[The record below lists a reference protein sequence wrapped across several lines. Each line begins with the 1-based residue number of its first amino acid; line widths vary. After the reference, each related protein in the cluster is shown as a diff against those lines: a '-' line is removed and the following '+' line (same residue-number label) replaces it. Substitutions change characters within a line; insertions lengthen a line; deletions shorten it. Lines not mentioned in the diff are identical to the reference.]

1 MVVEEGALVAE
12 TGVTPLILPVVEEID
27 NDLPAAEMV
36 SEKTPTLEYGV
47 PPPPGFLPF
56 LFPENDG
63 GMDADEL
70 CARFGGVS
78 SLSPISRES
87 SDIPHA
93 TDVPVVGALCPS
105 SQDSSSEVIPTVG
118 YARLPQPAVDNS
130 AMPELVWV
138 PALPQPTGRGVD
150 REVPVPRWRL
160 AREGPFLEE
169 RSTESIRSLGPGCAF
184 RNTTYRVSDY
194 AEPAGDYGLIL
205 NHPRFVEWIGVPQ
218 SAGLIELSGR
228 QWVDKLSRDQAVMA
242 AVHLQRDV
250 GLMRTNVDVLDQYA
264 LSLQKAASRIIDHC
278 LGPCVYP
285 AAEIAMGALGLRVRS
300 ATIQMEGMGLWRP
313 SLDPL

>member
-1 MVVEEGALVAE
+1 MLSADDLPELSQLIPPLILPVVVEEGALVAE

-27 NDLPAAEMV
+27 NDTPAVEMV
-36 SEKTPTLEYGV
+36 NKKTPTAEYGM

-78 SLSPISRES
+78 SLTLSSISRES
-87 SDIPHA
+87 SDIPHT

-105 SQDSSSEVIPTVG
+105 SQDSSSEVIQAVG
-118 YARLPQPAVDNS
+118 YARLPLPSVDNS
-130 AMPELVWV
+130 VMPELVWV
-138 PALPQPTGRGVD
+138 SALPQPTGRVVD
-150 REVPVPRWRL
+150 CEVPVPRWRL

-194 AEPAGDYGLIL
+194 AEPAGDYRLLL
-205 NHPRFVEWIGVPQ
+205 NHPRFVEWIGVSQ
-218 SAGLIELSGR
+218 AAGLIELIGR
-228 QWVDKLSRDQAVMA
+228 Q
-242 AVHLQRDV
+242 
-250 GLMRTNVDVLDQYA
+250 
-264 LSLQKAASRIIDHC
+264 
-278 LGPCVYP
+278 
-285 AAEIAMGALGLRVRS
+285 
-300 ATIQMEGMGLWRP
+300 
-313 SLDPL
+313 